1 MEAVAGVCLSFG
13 STVPTTI
20 MITGSVG
27 RVASTVL
34 SVKAPAHK
42 YMSAPQSATVTP
54 LVCEQL
60 GTLQSPIF
68 HEGWL
73 LPQHCN
79 KCTMALALGLFSP
92 KENWAQ
98 RNLTV
103 DKVFIAKD
111 CGRVVI
117 DLLGSGSLTNAFL

>member
-1 MEAVAGVCLSFG
+1 
-13 STVPTTI
+13 
-20 MITGSVG
+20 
-27 RVASTVL
+27 
-34 SVKAPAHK
+34 
-42 YMSAPQSATVTP
+42 
-54 LVCEQL
+54 
-60 GTLQSPIF
+60 
-68 HEGWL
+68 
-73 LPQHCN
+73 
-79 KCTMALALGLFSP
+79 MALALGLFSP